1 MNLNTAQTL
10 YLFYLATILI
20 NLIVSS
26 IQFTLSRETTQKYI
40 MYYWIGQI
48 ITAICNSF
56 FTEVNFYFVVFSN
69 TGAFISQMIL
79 CIFMGKIRNISIPIK
94 SFVSIHCLSLL
105 ISLVF
110 YYFGFSTLWYV
121 PIAMG
126 GMTSSVLI
134 TTYLIYKN
142 KTKPLPSSQNIFLA
156 ASVLMTLHYLD
167 WAYFRLNG
175 ELFLIASMVAFG
187 FIHTLSIL
195 MPMMAS
201 ENTLQT
207 RNDALE
213 EEVIRRAT
221 QLTEAREQ
229 LWQSNKLASLGRM
242 AGGIAHEIN
251 NPLSIIGL
259 QMESLQTNAQ
269 NDRLTKDETIKVS
282 TRVLSVIDRISKIT
296 AGLRTVARDRSTL
309 EKKPEDLIKIIN
321 DTLIFCSDRM
331 TKLGVLYSQ
340 NIHASEIIFFCNA
353 VEISQVILNLLN
365 NSIDAVESLPEK
377 WISLTTNE
385 DESHQYIYIED
396 SGTMDPKIINKIMDP
411 FFTTKTLGKGI
422 GLGLS
427 ISKSIIES
435 HGGNFYLDTNNSHTR
450 FCIKLPK

>member
-142 KTKPLPSSQNIFLA
+142 TLFAKYIF
-156 ASVLMTLHYLD
+156 S
-167 WAYFRLNG
+167 G
-175 ELFLIASMVAFG
+175 FG
-187 FIHTLSIL
+187 FNDSSLS
-195 MPMMAS
+195 
-201 ENTLQT
+201 
-207 RNDALE
+207 
-213 EEVIRRAT
+213 
-221 QLTEAREQ
+221 
-229 LWQSNKLASLGRM
+229 
-242 AGGIAHEIN
+242 
-251 NPLSIIGL
+251 
-259 QMESLQTNAQ
+259 
-269 NDRLTKDETIKVS
+269 
-282 TRVLSVIDRISKIT
+282 
-296 AGLRTVARDRSTL
+296 
-309 EKKPEDLIKIIN
+309 
-321 DTLIFCSDRM
+321 
-331 TKLGVLYSQ
+331 
-340 NIHASEIIFFCNA
+340 
-353 VEISQVILNLLN
+353 
-365 NSIDAVESLPEK
+365 
-377 WISLTTNE
+377 
-385 DESHQYIYIED
+385 
-396 SGTMDPKIINKIMDP
+396 
-411 FFTTKTLGKGI
+411 
-422 GLGLS
+422 GLGLFS
-427 ISKSIIES
+427 FEWRIVFNCFNGCLWLYT
-435 HGGNFYLDTNNSHTR
+435 HTVNFNADDGLRKYSANQ
-450 FCIKLPK
+450 K